1 MQPGGCYPSMKL
13 GYYVSGVPVWDWS
26 DTVSYN
32 NAGVW
37 YNLAMEFEQ
46 YDMDVCLGHAASGT
60 YHRKYF
66 IFFSISTFPAG

>member
-1 MQPGGCYPSMKL
+1 MKL
-13 GYYVSGVPVWDWS
+13 GYFVSGVPVWDWS

-66 IFFSISTFPAG
+66 VVIVVHLPNEFLTSLFLPTY